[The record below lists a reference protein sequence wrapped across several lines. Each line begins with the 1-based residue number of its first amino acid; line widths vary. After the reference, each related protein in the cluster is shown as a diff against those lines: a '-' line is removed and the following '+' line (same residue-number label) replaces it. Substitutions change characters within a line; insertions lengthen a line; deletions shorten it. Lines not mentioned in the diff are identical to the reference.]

1 MWFYAPIFCNVI
13 LCFHDD
19 YILFFYFLQEYW
31 CTHLCTVRTH
41 THTHTHIHT
50 HTHTH
55 THTHASHTYL
65 FNYIYSHINAKYVNS
80 YLMPF
85 VSLCCRLTGYS
96 PFQGDTH
103 QETFLNVSMCEYDF
117 EDEVF
122 DEVSQ
127 DAKDFIEELLRLKP
141 GYV

>member
-1 MWFYAPIFCNVI
+1 MCVI
-13 LCFHDD
+13 IIVLDSLANTVQHISRLCFL
-19 YILFFYFLQEYW
+19 IFFLFLQEYW
-31 CTHLCTVRTH
+31 CTHLCTVSTH
-41 THTHTHIHT
+41 AHT

-55 THTHASHTYL
+55 THSHTHTHTCL
-65 FNYIYSHINAKYVNS
+65 LMHSHIHCS
-80 YLMPF
+80 FLL
-85 VSLCCRLTGYS
+85 SRLTGYS

-127 DAKDFIEELLRLKP
+127 DAKDFIEDLLRIKP